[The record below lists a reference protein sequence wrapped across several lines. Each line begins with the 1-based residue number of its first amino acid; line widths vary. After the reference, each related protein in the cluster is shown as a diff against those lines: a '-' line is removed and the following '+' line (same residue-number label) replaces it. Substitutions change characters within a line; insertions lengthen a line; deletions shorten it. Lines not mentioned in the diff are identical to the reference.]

1 MDEFYQNDENQAAN
15 TSLNQNEIAENSRI
29 SQASQLSKPNL
40 GQKSKPSFAK
50 ATSKPNFGFS
60 KKI

>member
-1 MDEFYQNDENQAAN
+1 MNEFYGNEENEAGN
-15 TSLNQNEIAENSRI
+15 NSMHHNQSVESGRG
-29 SQASQLSKPNL
+29 SQLSKPNL

-50 ATSKPNFGFS
+50 VTSKPNFGFS